1 MLNKKAFR
9 DIRFNKSQFITIFL
23 MVFLGVFVFAGVHAY
38 MDGMKISGEKYY
50 EKNNFQ
56 DIWIS
61 GMNFT
66 KDDLEE
72 VKKLDN
78 VKDAERVLTITSTL
92 KNFDDV
98 TLETN
103 FIESNNISKMH
114 IVDGEG
120 FDKEKEGVWFDSYLA
135 KYLNLKVGDEITFT
149 YQKYEMTEKILGLIN
164 IPDHVYFVKND
175 SEIFPTHKDFGYIYL
190 SINEFPEDYIY
201 DEIKNQISVQSGIS
215 QENITNDMIM
225 QFIPEFKIEDYYV
238 YNTIIVDADNV
249 EKINETKAN
258 IENNIESAIAVT
270 DRNSSISYESFN
282 SEIEEGQTY
291 SSVFTMLFLFIAI
304 LSVITTMNRFV
315 KKQRT
320 QIGTL
325 KALGIKNRK
334 IVIHYISYGFYISVI
349 ASILGIL
356 LGNFVLG
363 KFFINTEMGYFEVPV
378 YNTVILPIVYILAVA
393 VIIVITF
400 ITYLSCRKVLKE
412 PASEALRTEIP
423 KVKQTKFDLTT
434 KGIFGKTSLSTRWNL
449 RDIARNK
456 SRTVMG
462 AVGIIGCTMLIVCAF
477 GMLDTM
483 NSYLDWQFDTLY
495 NFKYKL
501 ALESDYTE
509 EEFVNLVEKY
519 GNETSETLGI
529 EIKNKSGEKET
540 NTVTINNAKEYL
552 KYTGHNKKF
561 INLQDD
567 GVYITEKLSKKL
579 GLNVGDDIT
588 WHVFGD
594 DNWYT
599 TKIVGLNRD
608 PQSQSL
614 NMTKKYCEEI
624 GIEYKADSIYTNDD
638 LKDVKE
644 LDGVKTIQ
652 SIENLKQGMQSMLKT
667 VKMMVIL
674 LIVVSAILGF
684 VIIYNL
690 GILSFSEKQ
699 YQFATLKV
707 LGFKDKQ
714 IKKIFVKQNVWITI
728 IALIIGLP
736 LGYYMTDYIF
746 VSALGDNYDFS
757 AQIRLISYLYSTI
770 GVFVVSLFVNRKLS
784 KKVKT
789 IDMVSSLKANE

>member
-92 KNFDDV
+92 KNFDEV
-98 TLETN
+98 ILETN

-363 KFFINTEMGYFEVPV
+363 KFFINMEMGYFEVPV

-509 EEFVNLVEKY
+509 EEFANLVEKY

-561 INLQDD
+561 IDLQDD

-624 GIEYKADSIYTNDD
+624 EIEYKADSIYTNDN